1 MNHSI
6 KIAPYGVV
14 MTLNALM
21 TRAAGECIDER
32 ERYLIIFTQGANGYV
47 CRNEG
52 VTDEGQAL
60 YHGTYHDCQIW
71 IERRGITA
79 ALRKILQHL
88 PEVPGLEDP
97 GLTAC
102 GLLKQLLELPD

>member
-1 MNHSI
+1 
-6 KIAPYGVV
+6 

-52 VTDEGQAL
+52 VTDESQAL
-60 YHGTYHDCQIW
+60 YHGTYRDCQIW
-71 IERRGITA
+71 IERHGVAA

-88 PEVPGLEDP
+88 PEVPGLADP
-97 GLTAC
+97 SITAC
-102 GLLKQLLELPD
+102 GLLEQLLEMPD